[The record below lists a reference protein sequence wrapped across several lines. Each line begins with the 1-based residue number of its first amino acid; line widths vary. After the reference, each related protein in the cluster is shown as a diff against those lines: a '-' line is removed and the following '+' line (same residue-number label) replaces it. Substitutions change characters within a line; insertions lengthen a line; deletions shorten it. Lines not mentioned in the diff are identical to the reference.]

1 MLRRLRRLKWLTVL
15 AALLFV
21 VLLDAVRLRI
31 YPYLPSWPARLL
43 LGGMILAAAGLSL
56 MRVFQIIEEMQE
68 RLARQ
73 NRELLASQEA
83 ARELHE
89 RLRQLAV
96 AEERLRIAHEMHD
109 GLAQV
114 LAYVNTKAQAV
125 REFLRAGRNDDAV
138 RHLDQLAAAARE
150 VYGDVRES
158 IIGLRNAAVPGRP
171 LADALR
177 HYAASWESQH
187 GIPCQ
192 VEADPEARLS
202 EVRLSDNV
210 ELQIQR
216 IVQEAL
222 TNVRKHARAKQV
234 EISLARTAGGLA
246 VTVRDDGAGFNPERL
261 GRAELPRFGLAT
273 LRERAESI
281 GGTLHLDSA
290 PGRGTRVTVEIP
302 RPDERSG

>member
-15 AALLFV
+15 AALGFV
-21 VLLDAVRLRI
+21 FVLDAVRLKI
-31 YPYLPSWPARLL
+31 YPYLPSWPARLI
-43 LGGMILAAAGLSL
+43 LGGMVLTAAALSFF
-56 MRVFQIIEEMQE
+56 RIFQVIEGMQE

-96 AEERLRIAHEMHD
+96 AEERLRIAREMHD
-109 GLAQV
+109 GLVQV
-114 LAYVNTKAQAV
+114 LSYVNTKAQAV
-125 REFLRAGRNDDAV
+125 REFLRAGRSEDAI
-138 RHLDQLAAAARE
+138 RQLDQLAAAARE

-158 IIGLRNAAVPGRP
+158 IIGLRSAAVPGRP

-177 HYAASWESQH
+177 HYAASWEAQH

-192 VEADPEARLS
+192 VETDAEARLG
-202 EVRLSDNV
+202 EVRLSDNT

-222 TNVRKHARAKQV
+222 TNVRKHARARRV
-234 EISLARTAGGLA
+234 EVALARTAGGIA
-246 VTVRDDGAGFNPERL
+246 VTVRDDGVGFHPERL

-281 GGTLHLDSA
+281 GGTLRLDSA
-290 PGRGTRVTVEIP
+290 PGEGTRVTVEVP
-302 RPDERSG
+302 APEQS